1 MARIFYKSHKSQAAL
16 EFLTTYAWAFI
27 VITITIGTLYYFGA
41 FDFAKYLPQKCIF
54 SSQLKCA
61 DFALRP
67 SEVRVKLINNLG
79 EDIQVNTVQ
88 ITNDAN
94 PPISCVSP
102 VPFSWPRATEKEL
115 VFTLYFFYEKWLFI
129 KLSLRIARAFGLK
142 RRAVSFKDAGS
153 LNCNTR
159 LYKLISQTQNACVM
173 AYL

>member
-54 SSQLKCA
+54 SSQLKCI

-67 SEVRVKLINNLG
+67 GEVRAKLINNLG
-79 EDIQVNTVQ
+79 EDIQANTVQ

-102 VPFSWPRATEKEL
+102 VVPFSWPRATEKEL
-115 VFTLYFFYEKWLFI
+115 VFSSCSGGAYTPDSRVDLKITLVYF
-129 KLSLRIARAFGLK
+129 
-142 RRAVSFKDAGS
+142 AV
-153 LNCNTR
+153 NTP
-159 LYKLISQTQNACVM
+159 SQPIHVVNGKINGRVTSS
-173 AYL
+173 